1 GSAGSHRSCQS
12 ATGQPQAA
20 RLRPDPAPRAG
31 GRSVQPRSPPGGILG
46 GMSVTFPD
54 LVLTDAQIE
63 RVATRVAE
71 ILSERRDRA
80 ERAFLFDVQERGF
93 ETVMVE
99 GIKALRE
106 TAGSQADRASA
117 H

>member
-1 GSAGSHRSCQS
+1 MQ
-12 ATGQPQAA
+12 
-20 RLRPDPAPRAG
+20 
-31 GRSVQPRSPPGGILG
+31 
-46 GMSVTFPD
+46 VTISN
-54 LVLTDAQIE
+54 LVLSDAQIE

-80 ERAFLFDVQERGF
+80 ARAFLSDVQERGF

-117 H
+117 HRAPDSQVAGTFPTRAAEDPTGD